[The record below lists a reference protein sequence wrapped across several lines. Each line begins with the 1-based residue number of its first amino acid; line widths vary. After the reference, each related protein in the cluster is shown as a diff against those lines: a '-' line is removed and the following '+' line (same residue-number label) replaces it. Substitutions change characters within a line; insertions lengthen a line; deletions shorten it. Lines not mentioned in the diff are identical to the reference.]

1 METLVK
7 DPTLSLDPSLTT
19 GSGLSPP
26 WLPTEELQDV
36 QSREVRQSRPQPR
49 LQPQQRR
56 RAPPPRRLPPIHL
69 TLEIMITIS
78 ILKQH
83 SLFYIK
89 ILHSS
94 LQIIH

>member
-7 DPTLSLDPSLTT
+7 DPTLSSDPSPTT

-36 QSREVRQSRPQPR
+36 QREGRQSRPQPR
-49 LQPQQRR
+49 LQPQQRS
-56 RAPPPRRLPPIHL
+56 RAPPPRRLQPMDL